1 MLKRSMRE
9 AASERR
15 RARHIPSTMP
25 FREQPIQH
33 FLADLAAKQPTPGG
47 GAVAGVCGALAAAL
61 AQMVVSYSLGKKNL
75 AQHQPLL
82 ENAAH
87 RLERAR
93 SIFLELADEDAA
105 AYALVNE
112 LSRLPEG
119 DPRRAQGLPDATR
132 ASIAV
137 PMSAAAAAVDALRLM
152 RTLCGTSNT
161 HLRSD
166 LAIAA
171 VLAEATAR
179 AARWNVLIN
188 LSTPT
193 PDTAAQRSQA
203 DALAADAQRLS
214 ADIERACM

>member
-1 MLKRSMRE
+1 
-9 AASERR
+9 
-15 RARHIPSTMP
+15 MP
-25 FREQPIQH
+25 FLEQPIHQ
-33 FLADLAAKQPTPGG
+33 FLSDLAAKQPTPGG
-47 GAVAGVCGALAAAL
+47 GAVAGVCGALSAAL

-119 DPRRAQGLPDATR
+119 DPRRARDLPGATQ
-132 ASIAV
+132 AAVGV
-137 PMSAAAAAVDALRLM
+137 PMSAAAAAVDTLRLM
-152 RTLCGTSNT
+152 RTLCGTSNA

-193 PDTAAQRSQA
+193 PETAAQRAQV
-203 DALAADAQRLS
+203 DALAADAHRLS
-214 ADIERACM
+214 AEIEIACA